1 MRPNCEQ
8 RTEIVSPDKLAK
20 AILATHEIHFYSQ
33 WREKDDHIDK
43 DCISFSL
50 KIWYLLNQ
58 IDVKKVFKK

>member
-33 WREKDDHIDK
+33 
-43 DCISFSL
+43 
-50 KIWYLLNQ
+50 
-58 IDVKKVFKK
+58 